1 MRRFVE
7 GTDRGQ
13 STLFPECLDDW
24 IEENNAVRVIDAFV
38 DALDLAELGFE
49 GVEPAETGR
58 PSYHPSALLKLY
70 IYGYLN
76 RVQSSRRLEREA
88 GRNVE
93 MMWLLGRLVP
103 DHKTVA
109 DFRKDNGRAIRRVC
123 ARFVEL
129 CREMGLLAKASV
141 AIDGSKF
148 KAVNNRDRN
157 FTRAKVERRRTQL
170 EESVA
175 RYLSQLDTADRQ
187 EPSKALAAKT
197 TRLKEKLAKLGEEM
211 QRLDG
216 LEARMLA
223 APDQQISLTDPDS
236 RSMATS
242 GRGSG
247 VVGYNVQVAVDTEH
261 HLIVTHEVTNVGSD
275 RSQLAHVA
283 KEAKATLQT
292 DTLEAVAD
300 RGYFSG
306 EEILACEQA
315 GITVTLP
322 KPMTSGAK
330 SDGRF
335 GKQDFVYLPEE
346 DVYRCPAGERLKY
359 YFTNVENGLTLRRYW
374 TNACR
379 TCALKSRCTTGVQR
393 RITRWEHEHVV
404 EAVQRRLDENP
415 QAMRQRRET
424 VEHPFGTI
432 KARMGATHFLM
443 KTLPRVAGE
452 MALHVLAYNLTRKT
466 PSGSSMRRR
475 LVPFPDSRVTRAS
488 IGHRRLLPR
497 RSQLRGSVT
506 TYQAARHPR

>member
-1 MRRFVE
+1 MKRFVE
-7 GTDRGQ
+7 GADRGQ

-24 IEENNAVRVIDAFV
+24 IDENNPVRVIDAFV
-38 DALDLAELGFE
+38 DTLALAELGFE

-58 PSYHPSALLKLY
+58 PAYHPSALLKLY
-70 IYGYLN
+70 VYGYLN

-93 MMWLLGRLVP
+93 LMWLLGRLVP

-109 DFRKDNGRAIRRVC
+109 DFRKDNGRAIRKVC
-123 ARFVEL
+123 TRFVEL
-129 CREMGLLAKASV
+129 CREMGLLATASV

-157 FTRAKVERRRTQL
+157 LTRAKVERRRAQL

-187 EPSKALAAKT
+187 EPSEALATKT
-197 TRLKEKLAKLGEEM
+197 MRLKEKLAKLAEEM
-211 QRLDG
+211 RRLDG

-223 APDQQISLTDPDS
+223 APDQQISLTDPDA

-275 RSQLAHVA
+275 RSQLARVA
-283 KEAKATLQT
+283 KEAKAALQT

-300 RGYFSG
+300 RGYFNG
-306 EEILACEQA
+306 EEIVACDRA
-315 GITVTLP
+315 GITVTMP

-330 SDGRF
+330 SEGRF
-335 GKQDFVYLPEE
+335 GKQDFAYLPED

-359 YFTNVENGLTLRRYW
+359 YYTNVENGLKLRRYW

-379 TCALKSRCTTGVQR
+379 TCALKSRCTTAVQR
-393 RITRWEHEHVV
+393 RITRWEHEHVL
-404 EAVQRRLDENP
+404 EAVQRRLDEDP
-415 QAMRQRRET
+415 QAMRRRRET

-432 KARMGATHFLM
+432 QARMGATHFLV
-443 KTLPRVAGE
+443 KTLPRVAAE
-452 MALHVLAYNLTRKT
+452 MALHVLAYNLTRVINIVG
-466 PSGSSMRRR
+466 PGR
-475 LVPFPDSRVTRAS
+475 L
-488 IGHRRLLPR
+488 I
-497 RSQLRGSVT
+497 
-506 TYQAARHPR
+506 AAIRT